1 MLQAWPL
8 TIKEKIQ
15 LPTTK
20 EKKHG
25 KKAVDTDHMTLRL
38 NLDIN
43 VFPQKLQRV
52 QMFDFKNVIGQELFK
67 RKTSET
73 TDFTDCFK
81 NNLPLL
87 EQCDNWFQTLKTHCK
102 KSYPIIRNQSKT
114 VKSSSAECNSL
125 HAYCV
130 KNWS

>member
-1 MLQAWPL
+1 M
-8 TIKEKIQ
+8 TIDNQRKDTITNYKR
-15 LPTTK
+15 
-20 EKKHG
+20 KKHG

-73 TDFTDCFK
+73 TDFTD
-81 NNLPLL
+81 
-87 EQCDNWFQTLKTHCK
+87 
-102 KSYPIIRNQSKT
+102 
-114 VKSSSAECNSL
+114 
-125 HAYCV
+125 
-130 KNWS
+130 